1 MQVERVNTKDLVVN
15 SMPDGSRV
23 IRNSNNET
31 VFALNATAAAAW
43 DACSSATTI
52 AGVAEEMRRSF
63 DPNVT
68 DELAESCILQF
79 QKKKLVKVSGGAPKA
94 TRRAVLA
101 GLGAVALP
109 LVVSLT
115 VGEQKAHA
123 QHADSV
129 DYRLRAPMS
138 PKRTSATSKECVCRA
153 ANVYRRNKVVDRFQ
167 SFPGSV
173 ERRSLPGVRSALK
186 QARAKMAANQG
197 RHFRVCVIYPS
208 SQ

>member
-23 IRNSNNET
+23 IRNSNKET

-63 DPNVT
+63 DPSVT
-68 DELAESCILQF
+68 DELAEASVLELQD
-79 QKKKLVKVSGGAPKA
+79 KKLVTISGSGFKA
-94 TRRAVLA
+94 TRRDVLA

-115 VGEQKAHA
+115 IGQQKVHA
-123 QHADSV
+123 QQAGSMDNNPWHPAP
-129 DYRLRAPMS
+129 RAEV
-138 PKRTSATSKECVCRA
+138 PK
-153 ANVYRRNKVVDRFQ
+153 D
-167 SFPGSV
+167 GH
-173 ERRSLPGVRSALK
+173 
-186 QARAKMAANQG
+186 
-197 RHFRVCVIYPS
+197 HF
-208 SQ
+208 

>member
-1 MQVERVNTKDLVVN
+1 MQFERMNSKDLVVN

-43 DACSSATTI
+43 DACSSANTI
-52 AGVAEEMRRSF
+52 SGVADEMRRSY

-68 DELAESCILQF
+68 DELAETCILQF
-79 QKKKLVKVSGGAPKA
+79 QEKNLVSISGTPKH

-101 GLGAVALP
+101 GLSAVALP

-123 QHADSV
+123 QEAKSV
-129 DYRLRAPMS
+129 EYQAP
-138 PKRTSATSKECVCRA
+138 R
-153 ANVYRRNKVVDRFQ
+153 ANVPKEHKRDF
-167 SFPGSV
+167 
-173 ERRSLPGVRSALK
+173 
-186 QARAKMAANQG
+186 
-197 RHFRVCVIYPS
+197 
-208 SQ
+208 